1 MRMKGKKTIHFS
13 CSSGCHCSICSMLRY
28 AKLTKHWLE
37 SEPAAFLSFLC
48 HVTHLPQPK
57 AEYQQN
63 THKSCTLDLEVYA

>member
-1 MRMKGKKTIHFS
+1 MSMKGKNNTFFLLVRLPLLY
-13 CSSGCHCSICSMLRY
+13 CSMLRY
-28 AKLTKHWLE
+28 AKLTKHRLE